1 MKKIKLYSSVS
12 LDGYIARKDGRL
24 DWLESINN
32 PNQID
37 HDYESFYSGIDTLI
51 MGRKTYDIILS
62 YGIEWPY
69 KGKAS
74 YIVSRSSNFF
84 ISTENTFLLNGDI
97 LSKIRELKVMEG
109 KDIWL
114 VGGGKIN
121 SLLLNNDLIDE
132 MIISIVPVIIGDGL
146 PMFPDNPKETNFEM
160 IDAKTFETGIVN
172 LTFHRTMAL
181 SVQY

>member
-37 HDYESFYSGIDTLI
+37 HDYETFVSGIDVII

-69 KGKAS
+69 KGKTS
-74 YIVSRSSNFF
+74 YIVSRSSNLP
-84 ISTENTFLLNGDI
+84 IQTESTYLLNGDI
-97 LSKIRELKVMEG
+97 ISKIRELKVMEG

-132 MIISIVPVIIGDGL
+132 MIISVVPVIIGDGL
-146 PMFPDNPKETNFEM
+146 PLFPDNPKETNLELV
-160 IDAKTFETGIVN
+160 DSKNFETGIVN
-172 LTFHRTMAL
+172 LNYTRKL
-181 SVQY
+181 V